1 MRVIFM
7 KIIATMALL
16 TLSGVSIDKV
26 SSDTDLLESEEINQN
41 SFTSLDKTAVLTV
54 PLERFKRES
63 IRHID
68 KGSEIEAWSGERKL
82 PSDIL
87 WRESTMI
94 SSFSLKIDGKKIN
107 ISKRFWNDL
116 VGLDLRF
123 NHQMDYQ

>member
-1 MRVIFM
+1 
-7 KIIATMALL
+7 MAIL
-16 TLSGVSIDKV
+16 TLSGLSIDKV
-26 SSDTDLLESEEINQN
+26 SADTDLFESEEINYN
-41 SFTSLDKTAVLTV
+41 SFTSLNKTAVLTV
-54 PLERFKRES
+54 SLERLKRDN

-107 ISKRFWNDL
+107 IPKRFWNDL
-116 VGLDLRF
+116 VGLDLYKVII
-123 NHQMDYQ
+123 NKKITTPEEE